1 LINGRNEAI
10 FIGFMT
16 GRVFSMAGKLKIT
29 MVKSMIGRPEKHRR
43 VLRGLGL
50 GKLNKSVLRN
60 DTPAIRGMVEA
71 VSHLVTA
78 VEVTNEAQ

>member
-1 LINGRNEAI
+1 
-10 FIGFMT
+10 
-16 GRVFSMAGKLKIT
+16 MAGKLKIT

-50 GKLNKSVLRN
+50 RKLNRSVLRN
-60 DTPAIRGMVEA
+60 DTPAIRGMVET

-78 VEVTNEAQ
+78 EEVTNEAQ